1 MNLQYFIKN
10 NKKGLHS
17 SELLLGKSST
27 TGFTTIELIIAI
39 SIIVI
44 LTAIALPKL
53 NNFKTTQTHKNEVG
67 NVMALLNEA
76 RVRAL
81 SGDNA
86 RDYNILFNPGNNTVT
101 LSRITTDEGDT
112 EYEETIT
119 LDSHVGFTT
128 TLTDNTVSFT
138 RFTGASSS
146 IGTIT
151 ITTTSGAY
159 TKTSVIRMYTSGL
172 AALD

>member
-27 TGFTTIELIIAI
+27 TGFTTFELIIAI

-53 NNFKTTQTHKNEVG
+53 NN
-67 NVMALLNEA
+67 
-76 RVRAL
+76 
-81 SGDNA
+81 
-86 RDYNILFNPGNNTVT
+86 
-101 LSRITTDEGDT
+101 
-112 EYEETIT
+112 
-119 LDSHVGFTT
+119 FTT